1 VDLAGSERIVKTG
14 AEGVRLNEGKHINKS
29 LTSLGN
35 VINKLSENGKQRY
48 VFTWISSLSASQI
61 YTFHSA
67 ELHLVFIDPTAS
79 WTPCNSQ
86 SHSRPPLFSSFSLR
100 MN

>member
-1 VDLAGSERIVKTG
+1 VEASVLKTMCLTLLFYLQNLVDLAGSERFVKTG

-48 VFTWISSLSASQI
+48 VFTWISSFFQDRAS
-61 YTFHSA
+61 HV
-67 ELHLVFIDPTAS
+67 LH
-79 WTPCNSQ
+79 
-86 SHSRPPLFSSFSLR
+86 
-100 MN
+100 